1 MKDVLF
7 RTLMLKGEQGGTI
20 VSIEKIGSQGSTD
33 FMRITLDDGSHV
45 DFEVLNTLDDDHVKS
60 IVDEKTPAIVSE
72 AVGQANNYTDQ
83 HILSIASI
91 VNTLY
96 PVGSIYMS
104 TNSTNPSSLFGV
116 GSWEAWGAGRVPVGV
131 NTSDP
136 DFDNPNET
144 GGSKSNSYTP
154 SGSVDGTVEAHEL
167 KLSEIPEHQHVI
179 WGYNNGT
186 VAGGGGADPNYHVIY
201 TANMH
206 DLPPDVTGGLSGL
219 TGGEGG
225 ATLGHSHGFSGSFS
239 GDSQSVSTIQ
249 PYVTCYMWRRTA

>member
-1 MKDVLF
+1 MKDILF
-7 RTLMLKGEQGGTI
+7 RTLMLKGDRGGTI

-33 FMRITLDDGSHV
+33 FMRINLDDGTYC

-60 IVDEKTPAIVSE
+60 IIDEKTPAIVSE
-72 AVGQANNYTDQ
+72 AVGQANIYTDQ
-83 HILSIASI
+83 HSLTMANI

-116 GSWEAWGAGRVPVGV
+116 GTWEAWGSGRVPVGV
-131 NTSDP
+131 NPSDP
-136 DFDNPNET
+136 DFNDPNET

-154 SGSVDGTVEAHEL
+154 SGSISGTVEDHQLKVDEL
-167 KLSEIPEHQHVI
+167 PQHQHII

-219 TGGEGG
+219 TGENRAHG
-225 ATLGHSHGFSGSFS
+225 HGFTGSFS
-239 GDSQSVSTIQ
+239 GNALSVSTVQ
-249 PYVTCYMWRRTA
+249 PYVTCYMWRRIS